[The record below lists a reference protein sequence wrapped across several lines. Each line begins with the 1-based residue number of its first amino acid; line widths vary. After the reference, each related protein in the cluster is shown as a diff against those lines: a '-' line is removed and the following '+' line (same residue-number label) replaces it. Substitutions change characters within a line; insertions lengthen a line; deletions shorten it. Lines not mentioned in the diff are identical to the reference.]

1 MKPLSDAGSLKL
13 EHPPSANAASRL
25 ADRGRKR
32 EKTVVRIDE
41 ARNHC
46 PNRAKAGYD

>member
-1 MKPLSDAGSLKL
+1 LSDVGSLKL

-25 ADRGRKR
+25 ADRGMRR

-41 ARNHC
+41 TGNRR